1 MTTAQI
7 RHGHD
12 LDHQTRPAGEV
23 LGALTLACLRV
34 VLLPC
39 ETSLLPALEDGVDKV
54 LAQTGVEVLGLG
66 LVGTGLGCDVL
77 KVGEGQP
84 YILV

>member
-12 LDHQTRPAGEV
+12 LNHQTRPAGKV
-23 LGALTLACLRV
+23 LGALTLARLRV

-39 ETSLLPALEDGVDKV
+39 ETRLLPALENGVDQI
-54 LAQTGVEVLGLG
+54 LTESGVEVLGLG
-66 LVGTGLGCDVL
+66 LVGAGLGCDVL
-77 KVGEGQP
+77 K
-84 YILV
+84 